1 MAICVVFP
9 CVVTT
14 IRNCIIFKLWSSIY
28 SISNKFKKIIII
40 IKKKNKKQKTPLPFV
55 LQLPL
60 TYCAV
65 LIHCSGV
72 QISNYMVQTIFSIW
86 ESAEGLFIPIEK
98 GLFASCWWVD
108 QREFQELGYLVSV
121 VYPAFP
127 LSVIVCQYGSV
138 KWTKVFSL
146 SQSLFLSTNARF
158 MSSIGVSLSLR
169 LRNHLYWASIGK
181 PRR

>member
-1 MAICVVFP
+1 MVICVVFP
-9 CVVTT
+9 YFVTT

-28 SISNKFKKIIII
+28 SISNKFKKH
-40 IKKKNKKQKTPLPFV
+40 IKKKKKKHLYLLFYNFLLHIV
-55 LQLPL
+55 R
-60 TYCAV
+60 V

-72 QISNYMVQTIFSIW
+72 QKSNYMVQTIFSIW

-108 QREFQELGYLVSV
+108 HREFQEQGYLVSV

-146 SQSLFLSTNARF
+146 SPILISVYQC
-158 MSSIGVSLSLR
+158 
-169 LRNHLYWASIGK
+169 
-181 PRR
+181 